1 MDTKIKKLLE
11 KNLIKYKILGHRTV
25 YTAFTAAE
33 TQKINA
39 KGLVKTVL
47 VKFDKPFLLVTED
60 EEMLKSNLGLI
71 AIPGNQ
77 HLDFKKLESVIKTVL
92 EKQFKK
98 YTKTLPKLPKPSRI
112 RISLAKEK
120 DITGKLHSKVG
131 LLSPFATLYEL
142 PLFMDKKLL
151 LQPKLIMSAG
161 SYTESLEIK
170 LKDFLKIEQ
179 PITGSFSKK

>member
-1 MDTKIKKLLE
+1 MDIKIKKILE
-11 KNLIKYKILGHRTV
+11 KNAINYKLLEHRTV

-47 VKFDKPFLLVTED
+47 VKFDKPFLLVHED
-60 EEMLKSNLGLI
+60 EEISKYNLGLI
-71 AIPGNQ
+71 AISGNQ
-77 HLDFKKLESVIKTVL
+77 HLDFKKLEATIKTVL

-98 YTKTLPKLPKPSRI
+98 YTKTLSKLPKPSRI
-112 RISLAKEK
+112 KLSLAKEK
-120 DITGKLHSKVG
+120 DITGKLKSKVG
-131 LLSPFATLYEL
+131 LLSPFSTLYEL
-142 PLFMDKKLL
+142 PLFMDKKLM